1 MKKSLVNNA
10 ISISTIIIMLI
21 IIAYI
26 FENRCFRLINI
37 DVDVSRS
44 ISVVI
49 SMSTFFI
56 LIFSVGFKKY
66 FSEIKFI
73 KYYLIYI
80 MIIFYIPMFLYTN
93 IKYNQEIIE
102 FIKASYQY
110 IYIFLSYPI
119 YYILKKEGIDNRLFR
134 YLSNIVVIGMILLII
149 NAYLYNNY
157 SIAFLFVNNVRRSGS
172 NLMRV
177 WDLSSLEAFVVLF
190 NFYKL
195 LSTKDRKEKVF
206 CILKIIIIFLALIYV
221 EQTRMMIIA
230 LILASFFMYLMKKRT
245 NVKKVIITLILMI
258 SIIVMWNIGA
268 FSALIDSFSLNSKYG
283 LSTSIRLLELEHYL
297 SIFMEKPVF
306 GIGLVWPTI
315 SRAYD
320 LLYGVYGT
328 YTITDVGIFGYFA
341 SVGINALIIYG
352 IPSMRFSIIVYRLNK
367 QSKSSNLSILL
378 IGLIIFL
385 FISSFTLL
393 ILNTSRIFIWPFYLA
408 LFEYANNILLKRDNL
423 QERKND

>member
-1 MKKSLVNNA
+1 MKKSLVNNT
-10 ISISTIIIMLI
+10 ISVSTVIIILI
-21 IIAYI
+21 ITAYV
-26 FENRCFRLINI
+26 FENMCFRLINI

-44 ISVVI
+44 ISVAVSI
-49 SMSTFFI
+49 ITFFI
-56 LIFSVGFKKY
+56 SIFSVGFKKY
-66 FSEIKFI
+66 FSEMKFI
-73 KYYLIYI
+73 KNYLIYI
-80 MIIFYIPMFLYTN
+80 IFIFYISMFLYTN

-119 YYILKKEGIDNRLFR
+119 YYILKKEGLDNRLFR
-134 YLSNIVVIGMILLII
+134 YLSNIVVIGMILLIT

-157 SIAFLFVNNVRRSGS
+157 SISFLFVNNVHRSGS

-190 NFYKL
+190 NFYKIL
-195 LSTKDRKEKVF
+195 NTKDRKEKVF
-206 CILKIIIIFLALIYV
+206 CILKIIIIFSALMYV

-230 LILASFFMYLMKKRT
+230 LILASFFMYLMKRRT
-245 NVKKVIITLILMI
+245 NVKKVIITLILSI
-258 SIIVMWNIGA
+258 SIIVMWNIGT
-268 FSALIDSFSLNSKYG
+268 FSAIIDLFSLNSKYG

-297 SIFMEKPVF
+297 SIFMKNPVF

-320 LLYGVYGT
+320 LLYGAYGT
-328 YTITDVGIFGYFA
+328 YTITDVGIFGYLA
-341 SVGINALIIYG
+341 SIGINALIIYG
-352 IPSMRFSIIVYRLNK
+352 IPSMRFIIITYRLNK
-367 QSKSSNLSILL
+367 EKNGSNVLILL

-393 ILNTSRIFIWPFYLA
+393 VLNTSRIFIWPFYLA
-408 LFEYANNILLKRDNL
+408 LFEYVNNILLKRNNF
-423 QERKND
+423 QERKN